1 MSDREIVFSGGW
13 VVSNDASHRLRQ
25 KGYSAA
31 GWVSMGQAEY
41 ALYRWNEP
49 ADGTYTKVCEF
60 KTPEEL
66 NNMVKLL
73 LED

>member
-1 MSDREIVFSGGW
+1 MSDREIVFSEGW

-31 GWVSMGQAEY
+31 GWSSNGKAEY
-41 ALYRWNEP
+41 ALYRWK
-49 ADGTYTKVCEF
+49 DDHTYEKVCEF
-60 KTPEEL
+60 DTPEEL

-73 LED
+73 LDE